1 MSNLFGRLQKVGKA
15 LMLPVAVMPAA
26 AILLRLGAGIPGIE
40 GLFAQILLTAGAG
53 IFDNLYLLFGIGIAL
68 GLAKENHG
76 SAALA
81 GAVGVLVAKNVYT
94 AINPDI
100 NTGVM
105 VGIVMGILAGTLYN
119 KYYNIK
125 LPEFLGFFGGKRFI
139 PILMSFVGVLV
150 GIAFGYVWP
159 PIQNGLDALGNA
171 AAASGVIGT
180 FFFGFANRLL
190 IPVGLHHVLNSIF
203 WFTFG
208 SFTSAAGEVVN
219 GDLWRYFAGDPTAG
233 VYMAGFYPV
242 MMFGLPAATLAM
254 YSTAK
259 KENKK
264 YVAGMLFSIAF
275 TSFLTGITEPIE
287 FLFVFL
293 SPALYTIHAILTGLS
308 LAVTQAFGILHGFG
322 FSAGLFDY
330 VLNMYLATNG
340 YLLIPLGLA
349 FGVVYFFVFRWAIL
363 KWDIPTPGRL
373 DDEEGDDSALE
384 ELGVSGLAQ
393 EYYDAIGGKAN
404 LVSCDACITRLRLT
418 VNDASVIDE
427 AKVKKLGASGLV
439 KPNNKNVQIVVGTH
453 AELIAD
459 EINTIFK
466 KK

>member
-1 MSNLFGRLQKVGKA
+1 MSNLFGKLQKVGKA

-159 PIQNGLDALGNA
+159 PIQNGLDALGNV

-308 LAVTQAFGILHGFG
+308 LALTQAFGILHGFG

-349 FGVVYFFVFRWAIL
+349 FGAVYFFVFRWAIL

-404 LVSCDACITRLRLT
+404 LVSCDACITCLRLT

>member
-264 YVAGMLFSIAF
+264 YVTGMLFSIAF

-308 LAVTQAFGILHGFG
+308 LALTQAFGILHGFG

-349 FGVVYFFVFRWAIL
+349 FAVVYFFVFRWAIL

-466 KK
+466 K

>member
-308 LAVTQAFGILHGFG
+308 LALTQAFGILHGFG

>member
-308 LAVTQAFGILHGFG
+308 LALTQAFGILHGFG

-349 FGVVYFFVFRWAIL
+349 FGAVYFFVFRWAIL

>member
-81 GAVGVLVAKNVYT
+81 GAVGVLVARNVYT

-349 FGVVYFFVFRWAIL
+349 FGAVYFFVFRWAIL

>member
-1 MSNLFGRLQKVGKA
+1 MSNLFGKLQKVGKA

-159 PIQNGLDALGNA
+159 PIQNGLDALGNV

-308 LAVTQAFGILHGFG
+308 LALTQAFGILHGFG

-349 FGVVYFFVFRWAIL
+349 FGAVYFFVFRWAIL

-384 ELGVSGLAQ
+384 ELGVSGLDQ

-404 LVSCDACITRLRLT
+404 LITCDACITRLRLT
-418 VNDASVIDE
+418 VNDAALINE
-427 AKVKKLGASGLV
+427 TAVKKLGASGIV
-439 KPNNKNVQIVVGTH
+439 KPNNKNIQIVVGTH

-459 EINTIFK
+459 EINTIVK

>member
-308 LAVTQAFGILHGFG
+308 LALTQAFGILHGFG

-349 FGVVYFFVFRWAIL
+349 FAVVYFFVFRWAIL

>member
-159 PIQNGLDALGNA
+159 PIQNGLDALGNV

-308 LAVTQAFGILHGFG
+308 LALTQAFGILHGF
-322 FSAGLFDY
+322 
-330 VLNMYLATNG
+330 
-340 YLLIPLGLA
+340 
-349 FGVVYFFVFRWAIL
+349 
-363 KWDIPTPGRL
+363 
-373 DDEEGDDSALE
+373 
-384 ELGVSGLAQ
+384 
-393 EYYDAIGGKAN
+393 
-404 LVSCDACITRLRLT
+404 
-418 VNDASVIDE
+418 
-427 AKVKKLGASGLV
+427 
-439 KPNNKNVQIVVGTH
+439 
-453 AELIAD
+453 
-459 EINTIFK
+459 
-466 KK
+466 

>member
-308 LAVTQAFGILHGFG
+308 LALTQAFGILHGFG

-459 EINTIFK
+459 EISTIFK

>member
-264 YVAGMLFSIAF
+264 YVTGMLFSIAF

-308 LAVTQAFGILHGFG
+308 LALTQAFGILHGFG

>member
-264 YVAGMLFSIAF
+264 YVTGMLFSIAF

-308 LAVTQAFGILHGFG
+308 LALTQAFGILHGFG

-466 KK
+466 K

>member
-1 MSNLFGRLQKVGKA
+1 MFGKLQKVGKA

-139 PILMSFVGVLV
+139 PILMSFVGLLV

-159 PIQNGLDALGNA
+159 PIQSGLDALGNA

-208 SFTSAAGEVVN
+208 SFTSAAGEIIN

-254 YSTAK
+254 YTTAK

-264 YVAGMLFSIAF
+264 FVAGMLFSIAF

-293 SPALYTIHAILTGLS
+293 SPALYAIHAVLTGLA
-308 LAVTQAFGILHGFG
+308 LAVTQGLGILHGFG

-340 YLLIPLGLA
+340 YLLIPVGLA
-349 FGVVYFFVFRWAIL
+349 FAVVYYFVFRWAII

-373 DDEEGDDSALE
+373 DEEAGDDSALE

-393 EYYDAIGGKAN
+393 AYYDAIGGKAN

-418 VNDASVIDE
+418 VNDAGLINE
-427 AKVKKLGASGLV
+427 ATVKKLGASGIV

-459 EINTIFK
+459 EINTIVK

>member
-1 MSNLFGRLQKVGKA
+1 MSNLFGKLQKVGKA

-159 PIQNGLDALGNA
+159 PIQNGLDALGNV

-308 LAVTQAFGILHGFG
+308 LALTQAFGILHGFG

-349 FGVVYFFVFRWAIL
+349 FGAVYFFVFRWAIL